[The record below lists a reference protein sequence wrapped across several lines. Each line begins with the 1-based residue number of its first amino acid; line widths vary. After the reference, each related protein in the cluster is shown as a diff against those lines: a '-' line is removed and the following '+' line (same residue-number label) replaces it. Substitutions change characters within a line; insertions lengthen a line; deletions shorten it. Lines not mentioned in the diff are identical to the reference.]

1 MLKLWRKSKLPQTAI
16 ELGGNM
22 QKTDWTQLWLGYER
36 KRDCG
41 NRAYVTKVALV
52 GFSAENRVVAH
63 ALEELKSGIGG
74 MLGHAV
80 DLMPDADDAPLVLK
94 NCAAGEDEKESVAHG
109 IKKEGFSLMEQEGVL
124 TISAVDEKGLLYG
137 VFHLLRLIA
146 MEKPLNG
153 IRQMSNPDNPLRM
166 YDHWDNMDGSIER
179 GYSGE
184 SFFFRK
190 DEILVDQR
198 TRDYARLVSSIG
210 INGVV
215 INNVNVKQAA
225 TWLITER
232 YFKELAAL
240 SEIFADYG
248 IRLYLSL
255 NFAAPME
262 LGGLD
267 SADPLEPRV
276 REWWQEKMKEVFARI
291 PNLGGFLVKADS
303 EGRPGPFTYGRTQ
316 AEGANMLADMV
327 KPYGGL
333 IIWRCF
339 VYNCTQDWRDY
350 RTDRARAGY
359 DNFIAQDGDYRDNV
373 ILQIKNGP
381 MDFQIRE
388 PVSPLLG
395 GLKKTN
401 QMLEVQVAQ
410 EYTGQQIDVCYLVP
424 LFREVLDFRTYC
436 KENYSAEERCDITEN
451 CNAKEGI
458 GVQETCG
465 MQGHCDT
472 VADIISGRTYGN
484 VNTGFA
490 AVCNTGNDMN
500 WTGNDLA
507 AANFYGF
514 GRLAFCSTLSAEEIA
529 EEWIRLSLSNEAEAV
544 EKVKKILLDSRA
556 VYEKYTCP
564 LGIGWMV
571 TPSTHYG
578 CSVDGY
584 EYSRWGTYHRA
595 DHLGLGVDRS
605 RRGTGYAQQYN
616 EPNASMY
623 DDRETCPEELLLFFH
638 HVPYTYRLKS
648 GKTLIQHIYDTH
660 FEGVEAVE
668 EMIGLWESLEGR
680 IPERAYR
687 TVRERFDR
695 QLDNAREWRDQV
707 NSYFY
712 RKSGIG
718 DEKGRQIY

>member
-1 MLKLWRKSKLPQTAI
+1 
-16 ELGGNM
+16 M
-22 QKTDWTQLWLGYER
+22 QKTDWTQLWLNYEKR
-36 KRDCG
+36 KDCG
-41 NRAYVTKVALV
+41 NSVYVTKAALA
-52 GFSAENRVVAH
+52 GFSTENRVIAH
-63 ALEELKSGIGG
+63 ALEELNNGIYG
-74 MLGHAV
+74 MLGV
-80 DLMPDADDAPLVLK
+80 TMCMVSDAGEASLVL
-94 NCAAGEDEKESVAHG
+94 EKRTD
-109 IKKEGFSLMEQEGVL
+109 IKKEGFSLQEQEGVL
-124 TISAVDEKGLLYG
+124 TLSASDENGILYG

-146 MEKPLNG
+146 MEQSLKG
-153 IRQMSNPDNPLRM
+153 IRQYVVPDDPLRM

-184 SFFFRK
+184 SFFFRQEK
-190 DEILVDQR
+190 ILIDQR
-198 TRDYARLVSSIG
+198 TRDYARLVASIG

-215 INNVNVKQAA
+215 VNNVNVKQAA

-232 YFKELAAL
+232 YFKDLAAL

-248 IRLYLSL
+248 IKLYLSL
-255 NFAAPME
+255 NYAAPLE
-262 LGGLD
+262 LGGPD
-267 SADPLEPRV
+267 SADPLDPEV
-276 REWWQEKMKEVFARI
+276 RRWWGRKMGEVFREI

-316 AEGANMLADMV
+316 AEGANMLADAV
-327 KPYGGL
+327 KPFGGI

-339 VYNCTQDWRDY
+339 VYNCTQDWRDKK
-350 RTDRARAGY
+350 TDRARAGY

-395 GLKKTN
+395 GLRRTN

-410 EYTGQQIDVCYLVP
+410 EYTGQQIDVCYLIP
-424 LFREVLDFRTYC
+424 LFKEVLDFH
-436 KENYSAEERCDITEN
+436 
-451 CNAKEGI
+451 
-458 GVQETCG
+458 TCCG
-465 MQGHCDT
+465 EAHDT
-472 VADIISGRTYGN
+472 VSDLISGRTYGN
-484 VNTGFA
+484 TNTGFA
-490 AVCNTGNDMN
+490 AVCNTGNDRN

-514 GRLAFCSTLSAEEIA
+514 GRLAFCHALDPEEIA
-529 EEWIRLSLSNEAEAV
+529 EEWIRLSLSNDAEVV
-544 EKVKKILLDSRA
+544 EKVKGILLGSRRT
-556 VYEKYTCP
+556 YEKYTCP

-605 RRGTGYAQQYN
+605 SRGTGYAQQYH
-616 EPNASMY
+616 EPNASLY
-623 DDRETCPEELLLFFH
+623 DDPETCPEELLLFFH
-638 HVPYTYRLKS
+638 HVSYTYRLKS

-660 FEGVEAVE
+660 FEGVAEVE
-668 EMIGLWESLEGR
+668 EMIGVWESLEGKV
-680 IPERAYR
+680 PEKVYR

-695 QLDNAREWRDQV
+695 QLYNAREWRDQV

-712 RKSGIG
+712 RKSGIE
-718 DEKGRQIY
+718 DEQGREIYS